1 MSMWL
6 HLTQLD
12 PRLYQHALANPEHF
26 DALVYGDEEDEHAEI
41 GPLSEVDTELD
52 VFGTDYRTIHEILAG
67 QYGEGFENEDE
78 AQSDPL
84 LRMTRGDGELEAIE
98 FNYGPA
104 FRFSPETVAALAE
117 DLAEFVDAD
126 AGDLSELARFFA
138 RAAKLG
144 RLVIGGVD

>member
-12 PRLYQHALANPEHF
+12 PALYEHALANPEHF
-26 DALVYGDEEDEHAEI
+26 DTLVYGGEEDEPGEL
-41 GPLSEVDTELD
+41 GPLSQVDSELD
-52 VFGTDYRTIHEILAG
+52 VLGTDYRTIHMILEE
-67 QYGEGFENEDE
+67 QYGEDFENEDE

-84 LRMTRGDGELEAIE
+84 FRMTRGDDEIEAIE

-104 FRFSPETVAALAE
+104 FAFSPETVAALAE
-117 DLAEFVDAD
+117 DLAEFAGAD

-138 RAAKLG
+138 RAAKHG
-144 RLVIGGVD
+144 RHVIGGVD